1 MKFCRNEFNFITNR
15 EKRISSFYED
25 ETKKIENFFFIHK
38 YTETILRVKHL
49 INTNAKNIDA
59 LEIGESIKRKY
70 PVVLSSAES
79 L

>member
-15 EKRISSFYED
+15 EKRISSFYDD
-25 ETKKIENFFFIHK
+25 ETKKLRIFFSFK
-38 YTETILRVKHL
+38 NTLNYSTCETL

-70 PVVLSSAES
+70 PVVLSSAET